1 MNFNVVEGK
10 IEKKKIRAGV
20 KPMLYLTFSSSDALA
35 LDSQRLVETG
45 TFQ

>member
-10 IEKKKIRAGV
+10 MEKKIHAGV
-20 KPMLYLTFSSSDALA
+20 KPMLYLTISSSDALA

>member
-10 IEKKKIRAGV
+10 MEKKIRAGV
-20 KPMLYLTFSSSDALA
+20 NPMLYLAISSSDALA
-35 LDSQRLVETG
+35 LDSQRLAETG